1 MRTVKKSTGGS
12 RMSRRTAR
20 EEAFKL
26 LYQID
31 IQKEDK
37 NVILNDYF
45 LDREMDEND
54 KNYIQDVVVGT
65 VEHIDQINALIDEH
79 SIGWKTNRIS
89 KVNQAIM
96 RLAIYEM
103 LKREDI
109 PHSVSI
115 NEAVELAKTYDGEQS
130 AAFVNG
136 VLGAIQKR
144 IE

>member
-1 MRTVKKSTGGS
+1 
-12 RMSRRTAR
+12 MSRRTAR

>member
-1 MRTVKKSTGGS
+1 
-12 RMSRRTAR
+12 MSRRTAR

-26 LYQID
+26 LYQIG